1 MDRELAK
8 HVANIA
14 LASRGYLDT
23 ARYALEKH
31 CSPAELS
38 GYQQAITNAAGCI
51 DREILSKLYATFPN
65 LQDELEDR
73 IKKYGRP
80 V

>member
-14 LASRGYLDT
+14 LASRARLDS

-31 CSPAELS
+31 CSSTELHD
-38 GYQQAITNAAGCI
+38 YRQAITSAEDCI
-51 DREILSKLYATFPN
+51 DREILSKLYTAFPD
-65 LQDELEDR
+65 LQSELELR
-73 IKKYGRP
+73 IKKYGDP